1 VTEGGAEPAWSFDLY
16 QGFGFGIRRHCGDRR
31 SSVLAASTLVELGNV
46 VVNSPIAID
55 RLVNGLSSETTV
67 GVALTPTSTA
77 PTAGLNK

>member
-1 VTEGGAEPAWSFDLY
+1 LRGSPLIGP
-16 QGFGFGIRRHCGDRR
+16 CGVDF
-31 SSVLAASTLVELGNV
+31 VELGDV